1 PVPRI
6 VLGTATFWCA
16 FALTEPSEMAAD
28 LRRRIPTRSPCG
40 SRVTE
45 FVDLTGDRAASS
57 QTVGMGSCDAHACQG
72 GSYRLSGTPFVALS
86 CPTTRFAIAQVS
98 MWLCPWK
105 NSRQVTTVAM
115 TGFALRIFAKVF

>member
-1 PVPRI
+1 
-6 VLGTATFWCA
+6 
-16 FALTEPSEMAAD
+16 MAAD

-57 QTVGMGSCDAHACQG
+57 QKVGMGLCDAHACQG
-72 GSYRLSGTPFVALS
+72 GSYRLSGTPFVAPVVPDNAF
-86 CPTTRFAIAQVS
+86 CHCQVS

-115 TGFALRIFAKVF
+115 TGFALRIFAKGILSFR